1 MKPDPTNRAI
11 AIGIAAIGLT
21 VYTMLIFAAIAIGM
35 RLAGSPLHEVLT
47 IKNFIISAA
56 SVIVHMLIS
65 ESLRDLIQRGRVP
78 VQRSSRQGV
87 D

>member
-35 RLAGSPLHEVLT
+35 RLAGAPCT
-47 IKNFIISAA
+47 
-56 SVIVHMLIS
+56 
-65 ESLRDLIQRGRVP
+65 RC
-78 VQRSSRQGV
+78 
-87 D
+87 